1 MLKADRNLGLRKIH
15 PCQKYF
21 YCFISMET
29 CWKGFKIINFET
41 KLFFE
46 NVGKISTAKWTPMGR
61 TILKYIYPWS
71 VLHTFTI
78 RWISALDMTLV
89 RLYHIGKFT
98 LKVIYSFQKIWP
110 PRACYAPPEGFR
122 ELSFATELPETLFQV
137 LRKFDHS
144 ILNGFAQRGV
154 EWCQVIDGEKVD
166 LKNTKCNC
174 KPRFK
179 RI

>member
-1 MLKADRNLGLRKIH
+1 MLKADRNLGLRKIY
-15 PCQKYF
+15 PRQKYF

-78 RWISALDMTLV
+78 RWILALDMKLV
-89 RLYHIGKFT
+89 RSYHIIYIIIWASSRQ
-98 LKVIYSFQKIWP
+98 VIYSFQKIWP
-110 PRACYAPPEGFR
+110 PRACYTPPEGIR
-122 ELSFATELPETLFQV
+122 ELSFATELPETLVQV
-137 LRKFDHS
+137 LRKFNHS
-144 ILNGFAQRGV
+144 IFNGFAQRGV
-154 EWCQVIDGEKVD
+154 E
-166 LKNTKCNC
+166 
-174 KPRFK
+174 
-179 RI
+179 